1 MKRNI
6 AGTQSE
12 PGAGAGAAIR
22 RFADWDDLRVVLA
35 LARGRTLQAAARR
48 LGGDPSTAFRR
59 ARAVEKRLGVRLFER
74 TREGYLLTE
83 AGEAAAQAAE
93 RVEAEVVGLESR
105 VGCGDAAPAGT
116 LRVTTTDTILNDLL
130 LPRLPAFVERY
141 PELRLELTA
150 ANEFVD
156 LTKRD
161 ADVAIRSTRK
171 PPEHLVGRPLGP
183 VRWALYAHRSL
194 ARGLG
199 DRAAL
204 EAARWVALDDSLAQ
218 HPSRRWR
225 ERGFPRANVVLRLN
239 SVSAM
244 RVALGHGVG
253 VGVLP
258 CFVGDASGELARVGA
273 PIPELDSDEWVLTH
287 RDYRGLARVRAFF
300 AFAEETI
307 APALR
312 THA

>member
-1 MKRNI
+1 MKSSI
-6 AGTQSE
+6 ARSPTTRAQ
-12 PGAGAGAAIR
+12 R
-22 RFADWDDLRVVLA
+22 LADWDDLRVVLA
-35 LARGRTLQAAARR
+35 LARGRTLQDAARR
-48 LGGDPSTAFRR
+48 LGGDPSTVFRR
-59 ARAVEKRLGVRLFER
+59 ARAVEKRIGVKLFER

-83 AGEAAAQAAE
+83 AGEAAAHAAE
-93 RVEAEVVGLESR
+93 RVEAEVLALESN

-116 LRVTTTDTILNDLL
+116 LRVTTTDTVLNDLL
-130 LPRLPAFVERY
+130 LPRLPAFAARY
-141 PELRLELTA
+141 PEIRLELAA

-183 VRWALYAHRSL
+183 VRWALYAHRKL
-194 ARGLG
+194 ARGLAE
-199 DRAAL
+199 RAAL
-204 EAARWVALDDSLAQ
+204 DAARWVALDDSLAQ

-225 ERGFPRANVVLRLN
+225 ERNFPKANVVLRLN
-239 SVSAM
+239 SVSAT
-244 RVALGHGVG
+244 RLALDHAVG

-258 CFVGDASGELARVGA
+258 CFVGDASRELVRLGG
-273 PIPELDSDEWVLTH
+273 PIADLDSEEWVLTH

-300 AFAEETI
+300 AFAEASI

-312 THA
+312 GAA